1 MRPGSVYH
9 LYTRALYECMAD
21 YEVSEVHRQ
30 PMTEVALRL
39 KAMLRSVRRTGATI
53 HNAAAGGDETVAVGE
68 ATEGVADAPD
78 SDMDEPPVE
87 PVEPSAST
95 DVSAAGTVATAAH
108 SVPDLPGVTAVL
120 RALIEPPTLASI
132 EDALHTLHE
141 CGMLSSPYD
150 DSYLTEIGSLAAE
163 LPVDFML
170 GRFIGYA
177 VLLGVAR
184 EAVIVAA
191 ALGNPKSLFRTP
203 NQLLQTDVDEFNR

>member
-1 MRPGSVYH
+1 
-9 LYTRALYECMAD
+9 MAD

-39 KAMLRSVRRTGATI
+39 KAMLSSVRRTGATI
-53 HNAAAGGDETVAVGE
+53 RNAAAGGEGTAALGE
-68 ATEGVADAPD
+68 LTEEGAGNAPD
-78 SDMDEPPVE
+78 SDMDELPVE
-87 PVEPSAST
+87 PVEPSPNAE
-95 DVSAAGTVATAAH
+95 VSAAGTVATAAH